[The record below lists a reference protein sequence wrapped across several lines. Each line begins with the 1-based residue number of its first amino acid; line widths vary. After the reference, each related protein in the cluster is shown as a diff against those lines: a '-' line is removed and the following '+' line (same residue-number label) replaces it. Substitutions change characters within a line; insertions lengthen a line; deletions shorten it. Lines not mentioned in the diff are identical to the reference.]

1 MGTSVGTIFLDLV
14 VKNTVKK
21 QVGDMAAAA
30 QQQAQRSFEAVG
42 KAAGEAVQRTMG
54 TSYNKTLEKAKARVK
69 GLEKQFED
77 AANKMDAMRES
88 SKGMFSGLQNP
99 GKAAQQY
106 LEGNKAY
113 QTLAAQQEAMTAKLE
128 QAQENLRIE
137 TENNAAKM
145 AAAQER
151 AQERAAAAAERAA
164 QRQEAAAQKAAAAQK
179 REQERAAA
187 AAARVQEKAARE
199 SERQWKKST
208 QGMRRLFKT
217 VGRTLKATFV
227 TAGLYAFFRAMKS
240 LMTTAA
246 SDNKQ
251 FSRSLAQVKA
261 NLSTAFQPIL
271 QAIMPALTALMNGLA
286 SVTRSIAS
294 FIAGLFGTVY
304 TKASAAAK
312 KLQGVTAGA
321 KKAAGQLAAFDE
333 LNVLQKDEDGG
344 GESGGADFAQE
355 GDAAAEGLGEKL
367 RDLFAALPGLA
378 QAALAKIG
386 KLLAPSVAAWGA
398 AWEQIKTKA
407 VAVWPQIQQAA
418 TGLWENGLK
427 PLGAYLTGDFAPS
440 VINAFSEAF
449 APITGDLISAQ
460 IQIFAD
466 GFAWRCG
473 MMTDA
478 IQSVLLPA
486 LELLKN
492 VWVGLMG
499 GISAAWEEYGQPLT
513 DGLVEVF
520 NNLRMVITMLWET
533 VIKPF
538 LEYVIAKA
546 QELWDQSLK
555 PLWDNLVGF
564 FADLGVCA
572 LTFWNEILLP
582 LVNWIIQ
589 TFGPV
594 IEAIWEHIVNVVSA
608 CVGTISGVINIAIS
622 VLRGLLQFFTAV
634 FTGDWDAA
642 WDAIGETVGTVWDGI
657 KQTVKNTVNGIIGI
671 VNGMINAVEKGVNVI
686 VDALNSIKFD
696 IPDWVPFFGGKSIDL
711 GIPRVSFPRIPEL
724 ANGGVIKQPT
734 LAMMGEYA
742 GAGNNPEIVAP
753 EDKLRGI
760 FAEGI
765 APLVEALHELVEY
778 LMEGGSQEI
787 TIRFAA
793 SGGLEQL
800 VRLLEPYIARE
811 GSRRG
816 VKLIQG
822 GVY

>member
-14 VKNTVKK
+14 VKNTIKK
-21 QVGDMAAAA
+21 QVSEMSAAA

-187 AAARVQEKAARE
+187 AAARAQEKAARE

-208 QGMRRLFKT
+208 QGIRRLLKT

-261 NLSTAFQPIL
+261 NLSTAFQPVL

-333 LNVLQKDEDGG
+333 INVLQKNDEAGDDAGG
-344 GESGGADFAQE
+344 GMDFGQQADQEAQS
-355 GDAAAEGLGEKL
+355 LGE
-367 RDLFAALPGLA
+367 RFR
-378 QAALAKIG
+378 AALARWLEPLREISFDNVIAAFKRLSEAGQALG
-386 KLLAPSVAAWGA
+386 KTAFAGLEWAYFNLLVPLAKWY
-398 AWEQIKTKA
+398 
-407 VAVWPQIQQAA
+407 IQDYLPAFFDTLAAA
-418 TGLWENGLK
+418 TNLLNTAL
-427 PLGAYLTGDFAPS
+427 
-440 VINAFSEAF
+440 IAF
-449 APITGDLISAQ
+449 APAAQ
-460 IQIFAD
+460 A
-466 GFAWRCG
+466 
-473 MMTDA
+473 
-478 IQSVLLPA
+478 
-486 LELLKN
+486 
-492 VWVGLMG
+492 
-499 GISAAWEEYGQPLT
+499 
-513 DGLVEVF
+513 
-520 NNLRMVITMLWET
+520 
-533 VIKPF
+533 
-538 LEYVIAKA
+538 
-546 QELWDQSLK
+546 
-555 PLWDNLVGF
+555 LWDNFLEPIAQWTGGAILDVLAQLQLSFGSLTAWIQENSGRIKICFDKVGE
-564 FADLGVCA
+564 ALNYVWLYVIRPI
-572 LTFWNEILLP
+572 LTFAKTFVLG
-582 LVNWIIQ
+582 WIDTLTQ
-589 TFGPV
+589 RLQGMAD
-594 IEAIWEHIVNVVSA
+594 AIITA
-608 CVGTISGVINIAIS
+608 LGGIADFLI
-622 VLRGLLQFFTAV
+622 GV
-634 FTGDWDAA
+634 FTGDWERAFKGLGNV
-642 WDAIGETVGTVWDGI
+642 AIGIANNVISGFEMMVNRAIDA
-657 KQTVKNTVNGIIGI
+657 VNGLISAASKLPVIG
-671 VNGMINAVEKGVNVI
+671 EKIGSF
-686 VDALNSIKFD
+686 SIA
-696 IPDWVPFFGGKSIDL
+696 PFTL
-711 GIPRVSFPRIPEL
+711 PRIPEL

-742 GAGNNPEIVAP
+742 GAGNNPEIAAP

-793 SGGLEQL
+793 SGGLEQI

>member
-151 AQERAAAAAERAA
+151 AQERSAAAAERAA

-187 AAARVQEKAARE
+187 AAARAQEKAARE

-208 QGMRRLFKT
+208 QGMRRLFRT
-217 VGRTLKATFV
+217 IGRTLKATFL
-227 TAGLYAFFRAMKS
+227 TAGLYAFFRTMKS
-240 LMTTAA
+240 LMGGALN
-246 SDNKQ
+246 DNKQ

-271 QAIMPALTALMNGLA
+271 QAIMPALTALANGLA

-333 LNVLQKDEDGG
+333 INVLQKNDEAGDDAGG
-344 GESGGADFAQE
+344 GMDFGQQADQEAQS
-355 GDAAAEGLGEKL
+355 LGE
-367 RDLFAALPGLA
+367 RFR
-378 QAALAKIG
+378 AALARWLEPLREISFDNVIAAFKRLSEAGQALG
-386 KLLAPSVAAWGA
+386 KTAFAGLEWAYFNLLVPLSKWNIEEFLPAFFDTLAAA
-398 AWEQIKTKA
+398 ADLLN
-407 VAVWPQIQQAA
+407 AA
-418 TGLWENGLK
+418 L
-427 PLGAYLTGDFAPS
+427 
-440 VINAFSEAF
+440 IAF
-449 APITGDLISAQ
+449 APAAQ
-460 IQIFAD
+460 A
-466 GFAWRCG
+466 
-473 MMTDA
+473 
-478 IQSVLLPA
+478 
-486 LELLKN
+486 
-492 VWVGLMG
+492 
-499 GISAAWEEYGQPLT
+499 
-513 DGLVEVF
+513 
-520 NNLRMVITMLWET
+520 
-533 VIKPF
+533 
-538 LEYVIAKA
+538 
-546 QELWDQSLK
+546 
-555 PLWDNLVGF
+555 LWDNFLEPIAQWTGGFILDVLAQLQISFGSLTAWIQENSGRIKVCFDKVGE
-564 FADLGVCA
+564 ALNYVWLYVIHPV
-572 LTFWNEILLP
+572 LTFAKTFLLG
-582 LVNWIIQ
+582 WISTLTQ
-589 TFGPV
+589 RLQGMAD
-594 IEAIWEHIVNVVSA
+594 AIITVL
-608 CVGTISGVINIAIS
+608 GGIADFLI
-622 VLRGLLQFFTAV
+622 GV
-634 FTGDWDAA
+634 FTGDWERAFKGLGNV
-642 WDAIGETVGTVWDGI
+642 AIGIANNVISGFEMMVNRAIDA
-657 KQTVKNTVNGIIGI
+657 VNGLISAASKLPVIG
-671 VNGMINAVEKGVNVI
+671 EKIGSF
-686 VDALNSIKFD
+686 SIA
-696 IPDWVPFFGGKSIDL
+696 PFTL
-711 GIPRVSFPRIPEL
+711 PRIPEL

-760 FAEGI
+760 FSEGI
-765 APLVEALHELVEY
+765 APLVEAIRELVEY